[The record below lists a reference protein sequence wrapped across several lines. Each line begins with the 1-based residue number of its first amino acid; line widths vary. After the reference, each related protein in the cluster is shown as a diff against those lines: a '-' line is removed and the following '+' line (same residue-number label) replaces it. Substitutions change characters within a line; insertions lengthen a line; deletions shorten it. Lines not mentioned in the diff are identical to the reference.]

1 MKKGT
6 KLKPEPVDASVLEK
20 LYETASDE
28 EAKAAALAAWAEQLE
43 GKKDTEFLYRLK
55 DIFWDDQLPESVR
68 LQAYIGILKVS
79 GMEKIFWPENW
90 DQWEYADWDLVTILV
105 R

>member
-6 KLKPEPVDASVLEK
+6 KQTPEFVDIGVLEK

-28 EAKAAALAAWAEQLE
+28 EAKAAALAAWAEQFE

-55 DIFWDDQLPESVR
+55 DIFWDDKLSESIR

-79 GMEKIFWPENW
+79 GMERIFWPEKW